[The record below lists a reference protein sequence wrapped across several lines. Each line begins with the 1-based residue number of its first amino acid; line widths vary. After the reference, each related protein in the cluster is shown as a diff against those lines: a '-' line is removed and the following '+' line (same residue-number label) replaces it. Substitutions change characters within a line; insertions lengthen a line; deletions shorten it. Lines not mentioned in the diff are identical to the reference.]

1 MAFRSRKGVA
11 LLRPWES
18 TVERKAAIAAFERRA
33 NIHEAFLG
41 LLPGSE
47 RQLSGI
53 QAATVGAQ

>member
-18 TVERKAAIAAFERRA
+18 TVERKAAIVAFELCPA
-33 NIHEAFLG
+33 AT
-41 LLPGSE
+41 